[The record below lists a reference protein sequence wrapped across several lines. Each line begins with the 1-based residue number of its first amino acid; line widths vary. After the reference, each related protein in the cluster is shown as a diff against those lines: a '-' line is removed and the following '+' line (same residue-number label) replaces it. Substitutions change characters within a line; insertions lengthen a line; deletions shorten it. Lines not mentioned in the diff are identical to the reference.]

1 MKPPFC
7 KFEVKALF
15 LFIFESI
22 GTSELILIGIIALI
36 FLGPRKLPQ
45 IAKTIGK
52 TMADFRNTTN
62 EFKSTW
68 EKEVNFEEEEKALR
82 TGEIPESPVARMTP
96 LGDEENIGV
105 SMPEVKQIDK
115 AAFDNIV
122 AGQTADEASIA
133 ENGSPDE
140 DESEK
145 IVKENESL
153 SDKRSWL

>member
-1 MKPPFC
+1 M
-7 KFEVKALF
+7 F

-62 EFKSTW
+62 EFKATW
-68 EKEVNFEEEEKALR
+68 QREVDFEEEARALR
-82 TGEIPESPVARMTP
+82 TFDSDEPEPTPIPRSVTDSPNNNTIAPPEIKQVDADAFKSATVEKKT
-96 LGDEENIGV
+96 
-105 SMPEVKQIDK
+105 EVVETSQ
-115 AAFDNIV
+115 
-122 AGQTADEASIA
+122 
-133 ENGSPDE
+133 E
-140 DESEK
+140 DA
-145 IVKENESL
+145 L